1 MACSVTLESWKV
13 TLDSWKALEM
23 EETRGNFEEKREI
36 YYSEDAGLGK
46 DPESGNNLSTWGPG
60 PTPVESEQSGALA
73 GEPREGRG
81 SLPFP
86 TTPLSAP
93 RCAAPL

>member
-36 YYSEDAGLGK
+36 YYSEDAGL
-46 DPESGNNLSTWGPG
+46 
-60 PTPVESEQSGALA
+60 
-73 GEPREGRG
+73 REV
-81 SLPFP
+81 P
-86 TTPLSAP
+86 
-93 RCAAPL
+93 